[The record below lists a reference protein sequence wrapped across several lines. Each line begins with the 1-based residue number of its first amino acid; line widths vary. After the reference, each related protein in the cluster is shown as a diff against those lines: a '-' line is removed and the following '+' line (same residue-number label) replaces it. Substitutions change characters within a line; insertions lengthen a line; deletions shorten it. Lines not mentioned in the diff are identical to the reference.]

1 MWELKNILLKNSW
14 VKEEIKTPVIV
25 YLETKNATNTARKT
39 HNMQPKIYF
48 GGKLLDL
55 KFCY

>member
-1 MWELKNILLKNSW
+1 MWELKSILLKNSW

-25 YLETKNATNTARKT
+25 YLESKNANTACKT

-48 GGKLLDL
+48 GRKLLDL

>member
-14 VKEEIKTPVIV
+14 VKEEIKIPVIV
-25 YLETKNATNTARKT
+25 YLGSKNANTASKT